1 MNILIS
7 IAQLPSVQITDLID
21 NERNRLMDKTIQI
34 LELKKKLSE
43 EIQKESSDN
52 NVILKLS
59 NEIANLDDSKVR
71 FSVDAGIINRLGK
84 ELVGKHETAVSE
96 LVKNA
101 FDADATE
108 VNLVFEDAWNS
119 GGTLTIED
127 NGTGMT
133 RDQLINGFMRLSSSD
148 KIHNPISEKYK
159 RTRAGRKGIGRFA
172 TQRLGGKLTIIT
184 HTVKSETS
192 MKITINWSDFETD
205 KDLLSV
211 TNSIE
216 IIPKTEEEG
225 TILIIENLRDRWS
238 DAMIKRVFRYTS
250 ELLQPFP
257 LSKNK
262 KKETK
267 NSIDPGFK
275 SCYYRQDGQDLIPI
289 IDEKEAIFKHA
300 LAEIEGYVL
309 EDGQGCWALKS
320 DKLNFPQEV
329 FLIGNDEKNRENIN
343 VKFNLIKGLH
353 FKAYYFILDSSLFDS
368 SRSFSFIK
376 EVGYEKG
383 GIKLYR
389 NGFRVLPYGENSDDW
404 LGLDKSNNR
413 SIILG
418 PHPNRNFFGFVE
430 LKDEEGIFE
439 ETSSREGIVENDA
452 FNELVSFVYRSI
464 ISSVIKVSELRG
476 RKATASQKNFIRK
489 VDDPTEK
496 ADKAVEELEEF
507 FSEDESKEVLSEKSD
522 LDISKKKAKKVFE
535 EFKQAREEEKKKNL
549 ALIDENNMLRILA
562 GLGLVIGEFIHE
574 VNRFLPGFDAEI
586 TFLKKAVEDLKGVYE
601 RVELLESNIKSF
613 TSYTSYFDKAISR
626 NVIRELQPI
635 ELRDVV
641 KDFRIVIDS
650 NLKRANIKFEK
661 PFFNGYDLFTTPMHP
676 SEWASI
682 LFNLYTNSKKAIVRK
697 KNQGKIFIH
706 CGKDDKNV
714 FLEFSDNGDGISKE
728 YEDLIFNAFFTT
740 TSAANHS
747 GNDADSLVGTGLG
760 LKIIRDIVEFY
771 GGDVYVTNSPESF
784 NTTIRIEIPKN
795 KK

>member
-1 MNILIS
+1 M
-7 IAQLPSVQITDLID
+7 D
-21 NERNRLMDKTIQI
+21 NASQI

-43 EIQKESSDN
+43 EIQRESSDN
-52 NVILKLS
+52 NLILALS
-59 NEIANLDDSKVR
+59 SEIAKLDDSQVR

-108 VNLVFEDAWNS
+108 VNLVFENAWNT
-119 GGTLTIED
+119 GGKLTIED

-133 RDQLINGFMRLSSSD
+133 KDQLINGFMRLSSSD
-148 KIHNPISEKYK
+148 KIHNPISDKYK

-172 TQRLGGKLTIIT
+172 TQRLGSKLTIIT
-184 HTVKSETS
+184 HAANTDSS
-192 MKITINWSDFETD
+192 IKISINWNDFETD

-211 TNSIE
+211 SNNIE
-216 IIPKTEEEG
+216 VIPKTKKEG
-225 TILIIENLRDRWS
+225 TTLIIENLRDGWS

-257 LSKNK
+257 LSQKNK
-262 KKETK
+262 NEAES
-267 NSIDPGFK
+267 SIDPGFK
-275 SCYYRQDGQDLIPI
+275 SYYFRQDGQELIPI
-289 IDEKEAIFKHA
+289 IDEEEAIFKHA

-309 EDGQGCWALKS
+309 DDGQGCWALKS
-320 DKLNFPQEV
+320 EKLNFPQEV
-329 FLIGNDEKNRENIN
+329 FLIGNDEKNRENTDA
-343 VKFNLIKGLH
+343 KFNLIKGLH
-353 FKAYYFILDSSLFDS
+353 FKTYYFILDSSLFDS

-376 EVGYEKG
+376 EIGYEKG

-413 SIILG
+413 SIVLG

-430 LKDEEGIFE
+430 LKDGEGLFE
-439 ETSSREGIVENDA
+439 ETSSREGIIENDA

-464 ISSVIKVSELRG
+464 ISGVIKVSELRG
-476 RKATASQKNFIRK
+476 RKATASQKNFTRK
-489 VDDPTEK
+489 EDDPTEK
-496 ADKAVEELEEF
+496 ADKAIGELEEF
-507 FSEDESKEVLSEKSD
+507 FTEEEPKEDTSEKSD
-522 LDISKKKAKKVFE
+522 SGKSKEKAKKIFE
-535 EFKQAREEEKKKNL
+535 EFKQAREEEKKKNQ

-574 VNRFLPGFDAEI
+574 VHRFLPGFDAEI
-586 TFLKKAVEDLKGVYE
+586 SFLKNAVKDIKGVYE
-601 RVELLESNIKSF
+601 RVELLGTNIKSF

-641 KDFRIVIDS
+641 KDFAIVIDN
-650 NLKRANIKFEK
+650 NLKRANITLEK
-661 PFFNGYDLFTTPMHP
+661 PVFDGYDLFTTPMHP

-697 KNQGKIFIH
+697 KVNGKILIH
-706 CGKDDKNV
+706 CGKDEKNV
-714 FLEFSDNGDGISKE
+714 FIEFSDNGDGIPKE
-728 YEDLIFNAFFTT
+728 NEDLIFNAFFTT

-747 GNDADSLVGTGLG
+747 GNDAESLVGTGLG
-760 LKIIRDIVEFY
+760 LKIVKDIVEFY
-771 GGDVYVTNSPESF
+771 GGDVFVTSSPEPF

-795 KK
+795 QKEDE

>member
-1 MNILIS
+1 M
-7 IAQLPSVQITDLID
+7 D
-21 NERNRLMDKTIQI
+21 NETQI
-34 LELKKKLSE
+34 LKLKKKLSK
-43 EIQKESSDN
+43 EIQKKSSDN

-59 NEIANLDDSKVR
+59 NEIAKLDENQVR

-96 LVKNA
+96 LVKNS

-108 VNLVFEDAWNS
+108 VNLIFENAWDY

-127 NGTGMT
+127 NGTGMDK
-133 RDQLINGFMRLSSSD
+133 DQLINGFMRLSSSD
-148 KIHNPISEKYK
+148 KIHNPISDKYR

-172 TQRLGGKLTIIT
+172 TQRLGSKLTIIT
-184 HTVKSETS
+184 HTAKSDS
-192 MKITINWSDFETD
+192 SIKISINWDDFETD

-211 TNSIE
+211 SNNIE
-216 IIPKTEEEG
+216 IISKTKEEG
-225 TILIIENLRDRWS
+225 TTLIIENLWDSWS

-257 LSKNK
+257 LSKK
-262 KKETK
+262 SKEESES
-267 NSIDPGFK
+267 SIDPGFK
-275 SCYYRQDGQDLIPI
+275 SYYFRQDGQELIPI
-289 IDEKEAIFKHA
+289 IDEEEAIFKHA

-320 DKLNFPQEV
+320 EKLNFPQDV
-329 FLIGNDEKNRENIN
+329 FLIGNDEKNRENN
-343 VKFNLIKGLH
+343 EAKFNLIKRLH
-353 FKAYYFILDSSLFDS
+353 FKTYYFILDSSLFDS

-413 SIILG
+413 SIVLG

-430 LKDEEGIFE
+430 LRDVEGIFE
-439 ETSSREGIVENDA
+439 ETSSREGIIENDA

-464 ISSVIKVSELRG
+464 ISAVIKVSELRG
-476 RKATASQKNFIRK
+476 RKATASQKNFTRK
-489 VDDPTEK
+489 GDNPTEK
-496 ADKAVEELEEF
+496 ADKAVVELEEF
-507 FSEDESKEVLSEKSD
+507 FTKDEFESDSSEQSQSGKSKE
-522 LDISKKKAKKVFE
+522 KAKKVFE
-535 EFKQAREEEKKKNL
+535 EFKEARDEEKKKTQE
-549 ALIDENNMLRILA
+549 LIDENNMLRILA

-574 VNRFLPGFDAEI
+574 VHRFLPGFDAEI
-586 TFLKKAVEDLKGVYE
+586 SFLKNAVKDMKGVYE
-601 RVELLESNIKSF
+601 RVELLGTNIKSF
-613 TSYTSYFDKAISR
+613 TSYTSYFDKAISQ

-641 KDFRIVIDS
+641 KSFSIVIES
-650 NLKRANIKFEK
+650 NLKRANIELEK
-661 PFFNGYDLFTTPMHP
+661 PEFDGYDLFTTPMHP

-682 LFNLYTNSKKAIVRK
+682 LFNLYTNSKKAIIRK
-697 KNQGKIFIH
+697 GVNGKILIK

-714 FLEFSDNGDGISKE
+714 YLEFSDNGDGISKE
-728 YEDLIFNAFFTT
+728 NEDLIFNAFFTT

-747 GNDADSLVGTGLG
+747 GNDAENLVGTGLG
-760 LKIIRDIVEFY
+760 LKIVKDIIEFY
-771 GGDVYVTNSPESF
+771 GGDVYVTSPIEGF
-784 NTTIRIEIPKN
+784 NTTVRIEIPKN
-795 KK
+795 QNENE

>member
-1 MNILIS
+1 M
-7 IAQLPSVQITDLID
+7 D
-21 NERNRLMDKTIQI
+21 NATKI
-34 LELKKKLSE
+34 LELKRKLSE

-52 NVILKLS
+52 NLILALS
-59 NEIANLDDSKVR
+59 SEIAKLDDSQVR

-108 VNLVFEDAWNS
+108 VNLVFENAWNA

-133 RDQLINGFMRLSSSD
+133 KDQLINGFMRLSSSD
-148 KIHNPISEKYK
+148 KIHNPISDKYK

-172 TQRLGGKLTIIT
+172 TQRLGSKLTIIT
-184 HTVKSETS
+184 HTAKSES
-192 MKITINWSDFETD
+192 SIKISINWNDFETD

-211 TNSIE
+211 SNNIE
-216 IIPKTEEEG
+216 VIPKAKQEG
-225 TILIIENLRDRWS
+225 TTLIIENLRDGWS

-257 LSKNK
+257 LSKNNK
-262 KKETK
+262 DEAES
-267 NSIDPGFK
+267 SIDPGFK
-275 SCYYRQDGQDLIPI
+275 SYYFRQEGQELIPI
-289 IDEKEAIFKHA
+289 IDEEEAIFKHA

-309 EDGQGCWALKS
+309 DDGQGCWALKS

-329 FLIGNDEKNRENIN
+329 FLIGNDDKNRENTDA
-343 VKFNLIKGLH
+343 KFNLIKGLH
-353 FKAYYFILDSSLFDS
+353 FKTYYFILDSSLFDS

-413 SIILG
+413 SIVLG

-430 LKDEEGIFE
+430 LKDGEGLFE
-439 ETSSREGIVENDA
+439 ETSSREGIIENDA
-452 FNELVSFVYRSI
+452 FKELVSFVYRSI
-464 ISSVIKVSELRG
+464 ISAVIKVSELRG
-476 RKATASQKNFIRK
+476 RKATASQKNFTRK
-489 VDDPTEK
+489 EDDPTEK

-507 FSEDESKEVLSEKSD
+507 FTEEEPKDDFSNKTDSSKSKE
-522 LDISKKKAKKVFE
+522 KAKKVFE
-535 EFKQAREEEKKKNL
+535 EFKQAREEEKKKNQ

-574 VNRFLPGFDAEI
+574 VHRFLPGFDAEI
-586 TFLKKAVEDLKGVYE
+586 SFLKNAVKDIKGVYE
-601 RVELLESNIKSF
+601 RVELLGTNIKSF

-641 KDFRIVIDS
+641 KDFSIVIDN
-650 NLKRANIKFEK
+650 NLKRANITLEK
-661 PFFNGYDLFTTPMHP
+661 PVFDGYDLFTTPMHP

-697 KNQGKIFIH
+697 KVDGKILIH
-706 CGKDDKNV
+706 CGKDEKNV
-714 FLEFSDNGDGISKE
+714 FLEFSDNGDGIPKE
-728 YEDLIFNAFFTT
+728 NEDLIFNAFFTT

-747 GNDADSLVGTGLG
+747 GNDAESLVGTGLG
-760 LKIIRDIVEFY
+760 LKIVKDIVEFY
-771 GGDVYVTNSPESF
+771 GGDVYVTTSPEPF

-795 KK
+795 QIEDE